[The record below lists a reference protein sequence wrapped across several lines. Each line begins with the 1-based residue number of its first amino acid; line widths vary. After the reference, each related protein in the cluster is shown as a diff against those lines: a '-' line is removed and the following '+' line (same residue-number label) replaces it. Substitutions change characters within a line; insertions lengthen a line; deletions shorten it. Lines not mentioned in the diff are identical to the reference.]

1 LYIVFLFNNHFWKV
15 VVVSQLSKIKET
27 LKNMDRR
34 AKKGLGQHFLV
45 DSSYLETISAKA
57 ELSKEDIVIEVGP
70 GLGVLTEV
78 LLEEVGSVIAVEV
91 DTALTN
97 ALAQA
102 LSKSSNLT
110 MVNADILKTTPEQ
123 LLGAGV
129 TSYKVVANL
138 PYNIASP
145 VLRRFLESQ
154 LKPSLIVVMVQREV
168 AKNMLAKPPDMNLLA
183 IGVQLYGRPKIVR
196 KVPSDAF
203 YPKPKVES
211 AIVRIDVYNEPAVAV
226 GDIETFFRIARAG
239 FGNKRK
245 QLRNS
250 LAHGLDV
257 SPITIEQLL
266 SRAGIDYQ
274 RRAQTL
280 TLEEWACLSNL
291 YGGKHDNH

>member
-1 LYIVFLFNNHFWKV
+1 MASCSFLLYIVFLFNNHFWKV

-154 LKPSLIVVMVQREV
+154 LKPSLIVPYKSRV
-168 AKNMLAKPPDMNLLA
+168 
-183 IGVQLYGRPKIVR
+183 
-196 KVPSDAF
+196 
-203 YPKPKVES
+203 
-211 AIVRIDVYNEPAVAV
+211 
-226 GDIETFFRIARAG
+226 TF
-239 FGNKRK
+239 
-245 QLRNS
+245 
-250 LAHGLDV
+250 
-257 SPITIEQLL
+257 
-266 SRAGIDYQ
+266 
-274 RRAQTL
+274 
-280 TLEEWACLSNL
+280 
-291 YGGKHDNH
+291 

>member
-1 LYIVFLFNNHFWKV
+1 MA
-15 VVVSQLSKIKET
+15 VVSQLSRVKET

-45 DSSYLETISAKA
+45 DSSYLKTISAKA
-57 ELSKEDIVIEVGP
+57 ELSKNDTVIEVGP
-70 GLGVLTEV
+70 GLGVLTEA
-78 LLEEVGSVIAVEV
+78 LLEEAGRVIAVEV

-97 ALAQA
+97 ALAQT
-102 LSKSSNLT
+102 LSTSSNLT

-123 LLGAGV
+123 LLGVGV

-145 VLRRFLESQ
+145 VLRRFLESS

-168 AKNMLAKPPDMNLLA
+168 AKNMLAQPPDMNLLA
-183 IGVQLYGRPKIVR
+183 IGVQLYGKPKIVR
-196 KVPSDAF
+196 KVPPDAF
-203 YPKPKVES
+203 YPRPKVES
-211 AIVRIDVYNEPAVAV
+211 AIVRIDVYNEPSVEV

-245 QLRNS
+245 QLRNA

-257 SPITIEQLL
+257 SPKTIERLL
-266 SRAGIDYQ
+266 TEAGVDHQ
-274 RRAQTL
+274 RRAQTV
-280 TLEEWACLSNL
+280 TLEEWASLGNL
-291 YGGKHDNH
+291 YGEKHDNH

>member
-1 LYIVFLFNNHFWKV
+1 M
-15 VVVSQLSKIKET
+15 VSQLSKIKET

>member
-1 LYIVFLFNNHFWKV
+1 
-15 VVVSQLSKIKET
+15 VVSQLSKIKET